1 MDRVEWKADD
11 RFVERY
17 SLPRLLQLTECR
29 SSSADDIPLDLWAAF
44 ITDDLLDIIGLSLG
58 VSLSAT
64 FLAALVGLPLG
75 GILAVYEFRGRR
87 ALTILLNGLLGLPPV
102 VVGLALYLLL
112 SRSGPL
118 GWLGLL
124 FTPGGMIVAQ
134 ATLAMPIIGA
144 LAHRATQGPWHE
156 YGDALRVDG
165 ASRPRV
171 IRMLL
176 VIARPPVLTA
186 VLAGF
191 GRTISEVGAIL
202 IVGGNIAGYTRTM
215 TTTIVLETSKGNL
228 PVAIGLGLVL
238 SGLSI
243 AVSATGLLIG
253 EKGEE

>member
-1 MDRVEWKADD
+1 
-11 RFVERY
+11 
-17 SLPRLLQLTECR
+17 
-29 SSSADDIPLDLWAAF
+29 LDLWAALNRN
-44 ITDDLLDIIGLSLG
+44 DLLDIIALSLW

-64 FLAALVGLPLG
+64 VLAALLGLPLG
-75 GILAVYEFRGRR
+75 GILAIYDFRGRR

-124 FTPGGMIVAQ
+124 FTPGGMVLAQ

-144 LAHRATQGPWHE
+144 LAHRAVQGPWTE

-165 ASRPRV
+165 ASRLRV
-171 IRMLL
+171 ISMLL
-176 VIARPPVLTA
+176 LIARPPVLTA

-215 TTTIVLETSKGNL
+215 TTTIVLETSKGEL
-228 PVAIGLGLVL
+228 PIAIGLGLVL
-238 SGLSI
+238 IGLSI
-243 AVSATGLLIG
+243 AVSATGFVLG
-253 EKGEE
+253 EKGDR

>member
-1 MDRVEWKADD
+1 
-11 RFVERY
+11 
-17 SLPRLLQLTECR
+17 
-29 SSSADDIPLDLWAAF
+29 LDLWAALNRN
-44 ITDDLLDIIGLSLG
+44 DLLDIVALSLW

-64 FLAALVGLPLG
+64 VLAALLGLPLG
-75 GILAVYEFRGRR
+75 GILAIYDFRGRR

-124 FTPGGMIVAQ
+124 FTPGGMVLAQ

-144 LAHRATQGPWHE
+144 LAHRAVQGPWTE

-165 ASRPRV
+165 ASRLRV
-171 IRMLL
+171 ISMLL
-176 VIARPPVLTA
+176 LIARPPVLTA

-215 TTTIVLETSKGNL
+215 TTTIVLETSKGEL
-228 PVAIGLGLVL
+228 PIAIGLGLVL
-238 SGLSI
+238 IGLSI
-243 AVSATGLLIG
+243 AVSATGFVLG
-253 EKGEE
+253 EKGDR